1 MKFIKKLDMNESCD
15 YRQVLDEII
24 AKLTKKNNA
33 ISKLELKFIKDLKKL
48 KEKDISMDAD
58 YDDCDEVEYAEVLAS
73 HVLWDLERLGYIS
86 DRPSDLDLD
95 KVINI
100 LNKEKNSTAKL
111 ELKFIEDLKKLEEK
125 DLSLDDDYDEWTDE
139 QHNEM
144 LGFYVLEDLV
154 RLGQMTGRCYPVR
167 RL

>member
-1 MKFIKKLDMNESCD
+1 MNEGCD

-24 AKLTKKNNA
+24 AKLNKKNNA

-48 KEKDISMDAD
+48 EEKDISTDAD
-58 YDDCDEVEYAEVLAS
+58 YDDCDEADYSYVLAS
-73 HVLWDLERLGYIS
+73 RVLWNLERLGKTA
-86 DRPSDLDLD
+86 DRPSDMDLD
-95 KVINI
+95 KII
-100 LNKEKNSTAKL
+100 KMLNKEKNSIAKL

-125 DLSLDDDYDEWTDE
+125 DLSLDDDYDEWSDE
-139 QHNEM
+139 LHNEM
-144 LGFYVLEDLV
+144 LGFYVLEDLI